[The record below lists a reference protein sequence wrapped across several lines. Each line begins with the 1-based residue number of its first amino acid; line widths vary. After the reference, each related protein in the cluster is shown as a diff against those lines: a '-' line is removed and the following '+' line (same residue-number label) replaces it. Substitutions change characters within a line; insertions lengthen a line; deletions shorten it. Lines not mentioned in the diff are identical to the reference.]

1 MNISTFRAFV
11 KRTALFGMSCLC
23 AAGAVAAD
31 STLNARSTFS
41 LKALYDD
48 AWQRQPE
55 AKAFA
60 SRLESMQAQ
69 QKVSQSYA
77 PRPPTLEIG
86 GKGEKTQSGA
96 LAAGGAGEFIAG
108 VSIPLWLWGERAGSM
123 ALADAETTRLIRQQ
137 AGAQLKIAAQLRMQF
152 WELELAK
159 IDVSL
164 ARSRLQNARN
174 LASDVAR
181 RYKAGDLSKA
191 DLFQAESTVSSAEG
205 AQADAK
211 ANLILAAQNLKGLTG
226 KTLDIE
232 PFIAGSKPSTAALS
246 GLSEKLPKL
255 PQSFADLDSSHPMIQ
270 ELIAQVEV
278 ATKATELAKAQTR
291 QNPELQIYGTSG
303 RPEVGV
309 PIQQTLMLGLKI
321 PFGSD
326 ARVQAETLASK
337 ANQIDAEERL
347 AYEKQRLLAELDGAK
362 ARVETARI
370 RQDAA
375 IRRAQLTAETRAFFE
390 KSFKFG
396 ETDLPTR
403 LRIEQDA
410 VDGARQAAQAE
421 IGYYAAIS
429 ALHQALGLLPQ

>member
-1 MNISTFRAFV
+1 MNISILRAFI
-11 KRTALFGMSCLC
+11 KRTAMVGMSCLC
-23 AAGAVAAD
+23 AVGAIAAE
-31 STLNARSTFS
+31 SLPNAKSAYS
-41 LKALYDD
+41 LKALYEDS
-48 AWQRQPE
+48 WQRQPE

-60 SRLESMQAQ
+60 ARLESFQAQ

-77 PRPPTLEIG
+77 PRPPTLEVG
-86 GKGEKTQSGA
+86 GKGEKSQSGG

-108 VSIPLWLWGERAGSM
+108 VSIPLWLWGERSGSM

-137 AGAQLKIAAQLRMQF
+137 AGAQLKIAAQLRLQF
-152 WELELAK
+152 WEFELAK
-159 IDVSL
+159 IDFNL
-164 ARSRLQNARN
+164 ARSRLLNARS
-174 LASDVAR
+174 LARDVER

-211 ANLILAAQNLKGLTG
+211 ANLILAAQNLKTLIG
-226 KTLDIE
+226 KAPDIQLLMSG
-232 PFIAGSKPSTAALS
+232 ANVSSASLS

-278 ATKATELAKAQTR
+278 ANKATELAKAQSR
-291 QNPELQIYGTSG
+291 PNPELQIYGTSG
-303 RPEVGV
+303 RAEVGIPV
-309 PIQQTLMLGLKI
+309 QQTLMLGLKI

-326 ARVQAETLASK
+326 ARVQAQTLASK

-362 ARVETARI
+362 ARVETSRI

-375 IRRAQLTAETRAFFE
+375 LRRAKLTAETRAFFD

-410 VDGARQAAQAE
+410 VDAARQAAQAE